1 MASIEKRG
9 KGSYR
14 LTVELGYDHEGNR
27 IKRRKTVKCKG
38 ITEARKELA
47 KFVTEIESG
56 EYITPEKMLF
66 SDFVDEWQKHHGV
79 KELGEQTLESYRM
92 YLKNHILPFFGSMR
106 LSDVKPIHVM
116 KFLTEAKRVNGQG
129 ELSTGS
135 KQYLYRILRD
145 VFQRAVD
152 WKKIKENPV
161 AAIKKPR
168 AKKGE
173 KKRRADV
180 YDEDEVRELFIAAQS
195 APLHWRVFLS
205 LALAAGLRRSELL
218 GIELPK
224 IDTEKQEI
232 FIDQAIVRGKNGKPV
247 IKSTKSA
254 ASERLISL
262 PASVNLELKQYITH
276 LKKERLKAGDRWVE
290 KEHEWLFCN
299 IDGTHFYPTTP
310 STWWRRFTER
320 VGVRYIRLHDLRH
333 TSATL
338 LINQGVH
345 AKIISERLG
354 HADIRITMDTYGHA
368 LKKADQEAADKLD
381 GLFLGQEKQG

>member
-47 KFVTEIESG
+47 KFVTEVESG

-66 SDFVDEWQKHHGV
+66 SAFVDEWQENHGNN
-79 KELGEQTLESYRM
+79 ELGEQTMESYRM

-106 LSDVKPIHVM
+106 LNEVKPIHVI
-116 KFLTEAKRVNGQG
+116 KFLSEAQRTDGQG
-129 ELSTGS
+129 ELSVGS

-145 VFQRAVD
+145 IFQRAVD

-161 AAIKKPR
+161 AAVKKPK

-173 KKRRADV
+173 KKKRAEV
-180 YDEDEVRELFIAAQS
+180 YDEDEVRALFAAAQS
-195 APLHWRVFLS
+195 EPMHWRVFLS

-218 GIELPK
+218 GIELSK
-224 IDTEKQEI
+224 INIEKQEI

-247 IKSTKSA
+247 IKNTKSD

-262 PASVNLELKQYITH
+262 PSSVTLELKQYIH
-276 LKKERLKAGDRWVE
+276 QLKKERLKSGDDWVE

-310 STWWRRFTER
+310 STWWRRFTKR
-320 VGVRYIRLHDLRH
+320 AGVRYIRLHDLRH

-381 GLFLGQEKQG
+381 ELFLSEKKQG